1 MLPSEARKCT
11 HATSS
16 LTIPEDR
23 PRDDGHARRPKF
35 LRRGGDVVGEE
46 LDHRSCGEL
55 RVLRG
60 TNTSALLPSSS
71 WKTQTSSPLWL
82 KRRLK
87 TLRKKSAI
95 ASGFSVAFR
104 PTRSSTISRM
114 NASFVCPILLRSPL
128 LDFEDVPFRIAKIG
142 PWRPGLVVDDVPD
155 RFDSST
161 KEFGMHGRDV
171 VDREPDLEP
180 LPVILR
186 VIRSTDQLET
196 ATATHFEV
204 HESGPE

>member
-1 MLPSEARKCT
+1 MPLHASPLKRPSDVASVTKRHQVCVLQGSIRLRGWFEVAALRDAIDVAVGSTKV
-11 HATSS
+11 HPRYVV

-46 LDHRSCGEL
+46 LDHRSCGEV

-95 ASGFSVAFR
+95 ASGFSVR
-104 PTRSSTISRM
+104 VPTH
-114 NASFVCPILLRSPL
+114 PIFDNLTDDLLHRLPDPL
-128 LDFEDVPFRIAKIG
+128 
-142 PWRPGLVVDDVPD
+142 
-155 RFDSST
+155 S
-161 KEFGMHGRDV
+161 
-171 VDREPDLEP
+171 EP
-180 LPVILR
+180 V
-186 VIRSTDQLET
+186 
-196 ATATHFEV
+196 A
-204 HESGPE
+204 